1 MESLFASIC
10 LWVQTQE
17 DLCLWVVV
25 RDLVFKQF
33 VSVAAQQSLKAT
45 WIFLYVIKYLLS
57 VLGSGCLLQGMGKR
71 RFWPH
76 GECKLIAHSLHSFS
90 CHQTHQPTVMLT
102 SSVCSHWI
110 YHSCTAAACC
120 GCKQH
125 WQSAVRPWGQ
135 KTKTARW
142 KMLTCPSEMESAVT
156 YWDYLL
162 VRQNECLHSH
172 RMAFFDPLFT

>member
-1 MESLFASIC
+1 MELLFVSIC

-17 DLCLWVVV
+17 DLCLGVVV
-25 RDLVFKQF
+25 GDLVLKQF
-33 VSVAAQQSLKAT
+33 VLVAAQRPLNAT
-45 WIFLYVIKYLLS
+45 WIFLYIVEYLLN
-57 VLGSGCLLQGMGKR
+57 VLGSSCHPEGMEKW

-76 GECKLIAHSLHSFS
+76 GECKSNAHSLYSLLVA
-90 CHQTHQPTVMLT
+90 TKPTVTLT

-135 KTKTARW
+135 KTKTIRW
-142 KMLTCPSEMESAVT
+142 KMLTCPSEMERAVT
-156 YWDYLL
+156 YWAYLL
-162 VRQNECLHSH
+162 VHQNECLHSH
-172 RMAFFDPLFT
+172 CMLFFDPLFT